1 MSVTTPFRRP
11 VTLRDPAEHERVAT
25 PLELLF
31 DLCFVVAVAVLAAEL
46 HHAIA
51 DGHALDGAA
60 RYAILFIPLW
70 WAWMSHTWF
79 ATAYDNGDAVHRLL
93 TLAQMAG
100 VLALAATVPAAFA
113 GDVAPF
119 TIAYALMRLPLVVLW
134 LRAGRDDVAHRR
146 FAYRYAVGT
155 VAAQGVWLAALLV
168 PEPGRWVVWG
178 LALAVELATPPWAV
192 AAATDRIFHAGHIAE
207 RYGLFTII
215 VIGETILAV
224 AVGMRDG
231 VADGSFDA
239 AGVVIAASA
248 LAIAFALWWLYFDT
262 LGREGLERNRRAAFV
277 WGYGHYVIFVSVA
290 AVGAGVQAQLDLRAH
305 GEDGTTALAAVG
317 IPVAATLLAFAW
329 LQYAANRRRSEA
341 TRLVVP
347 AVLAIA
353 IVAASAVAPAPPTAL
368 GDVLLALVL
377 AGAVTAGVA
386 RRGRGEGA

>member
-119 TIAYALMRLPLVVLW
+119 TIAYTVMRMPLVILW

-146 FAYRYAVGT
+146 FAYRYAAGT

-168 PEPGRWVVWG
+168 PEPGRWVVWA

-192 AAATDRIFHAGHIAE
+192 AAAPDRIFHAGHIAE

-239 AGVVIAASA
+239 AGAVIAASA
-248 LAIAFALWWLYFDT
+248 LVIAFALWWLYFDT

-290 AVGAGVQAQLDLRAH
+290 AVGAGVQAQLDLVAH

-329 LQYAANRRRSEA
+329 LQHAANRRRSEA

-347 AVLAIA
+347 AALAIA
-353 IVAASAVAPAPPTAL
+353 IVAAAAVAPSAPSAL

-386 RRGRGEGA
+386 RRGTGDGA